1 VERQGAQLKMRDE
14 IAVKLK
20 EPNEAGHISDQFG
33 ERLMTQELVFRH
45 GWSISIRGN
54 INPNELESL
63 GKEVAL
69 FKAEGE
75 PVGLTNAKLTL
86 HVK

>member
-1 VERQGAQLKMRDE
+1 VHLKMRDK

-20 EPNEAGHISDQFG
+20 KPYEAGDIADQFG
-33 ERLMTQELVFRH
+33 ERPVTQEFVFQH
-45 GWSISIRGN
+45 GWSISVRRN
-54 INPNELESL
+54 IDPDKLESL

-69 FKAEGE
+69 FQAKRE
-75 PVGLTNAKLTL
+75 PVCLANAKLTL